1 MSIKVGDTIPSG
13 TFGTILYTPALDDAV
28 GFQVVFVSR

>member
-13 TFGTILYTPALDDAV
+13 TFGTIMYTPELEDAV
-28 GFQVVFVSR
+28 SFQVVLVSR